1 MGYKSLLLRR
11 KISPMRFV
19 FMPYRTALLRC
30 MVAAGLL
37 LIGIPLAS
45 VDEVAAQELDCSVSV
60 DYSQLSGS
68 DYDYLDELERRVEAY
83 LNEHAWTDDRFR
95 PVERIAC
102 NVQIILQEAVSLTE
116 FRGRLVVATLRPIH
130 GTTQATPVVR
140 LSDAQW
146 QFEYGRGTPLVH
158 NLNSYNAL
166 TSMLDYYAYL
176 ILGYDYDTF
185 SARGGTAFFE
195 QAREIADRARA
206 AGGSG
211 WSQFGGSR
219 NRSELLTQL
228 LDSRFRPLREA
239 YFEYHFGGLDRFVEE
254 TEEARENVLEL
265 LNELNALSGD
275 IARSHALDL
284 FFAAKY
290 QELPAVFEGSS
301 LSAQAYGVLSDID
314 PSHLSEY
321 NRLVN

>member
-1 MGYKSLLLRR
+1 
-11 KISPMRFV
+11 MRFA
-19 FMPYRTALLRC
+19 FTHCRTASLRC

-37 LIGIPLAS
+37 LFGMS
-45 VDEVAAQELDCSVSV
+45 VAGAVPAAAQEFDCSVSV

-68 DYDYLDELERRVEAY
+68 DYSYLDELERDVEAY
-83 LNEHAWTDDRFR
+83 MNEHAWTDDRFR

-102 NVQIILQEAVSLTE
+102 SVQIILQEAVSLTE
-116 FRGRLVVATLRPIH
+116 FRGRLVVATRRPIH
-130 GTTQATPVVR
+130 GTTQATPVIR

-146 QFEYGRGTPLVH
+146 QFEYGRGTSLVH
-158 NLNSYNAL
+158 NLSSYDAL

-176 ILGYDYDTF
+176 MLGYDYDTF
-185 SARGGTAFFE
+185 SARGGTPFFE
-195 QAREIADRARA
+195 QAREIAERARA

-211 WSQFGGSR
+211 WSRFGGSR
-219 NRSELLTQL
+219 NRSELITQL
-228 LDSRFRPLREA
+228 LDSRFRSLREA

-254 TEEARENVLEL
+254 TDAARENVMTV
-265 LNELNALSGD
+265 LNELHALSGD
-275 IARSHALDL
+275 ISGSYALDV

-290 QELPAVFEGSS
+290 QELPAMFEGSS
-301 LSAQAYGVLSDID
+301 LSAQAYSILSDID